1 MQRATLELAL
11 ASEAI
16 YSQVLQPENLSHT
29 SLVFGRSADEQRI
42 RVGIEP
48 VYRAGNNQ
56 KKHYSDAYPSIE
68 EMRQDAQSLRNNFL
82 QARKHAPRFET
93 EVCHAIME
101 ANEVGA
107 VETKI
112 RCIADLLDAGCQGAD
127 HLDILH
133 CEVYCDSLPQVQRV
147 WTSLRAKL
155 QSEEQSVRIVAL
167 WDGFAQE
174 EQKRCCRIIV
184 SIDGYLATV
193 VLLVSSLA
201 EDFGGL
207 RRRLPSAG
215 SQRSMFCVKSFALQS
230 SMALIRCVALLTAAF
245 FACQYLARYA
255 PRQLRD
261 ALPSQFVEFLKI
273 QESEIVEDK
282 TWWSDV
288 ECHLFV
294 LALCKALPSQFVEFL
309 KIQESEIVEDKT
321 WWSAICLSLPYAVL
335 VIVFAHDLFCHRLVR
350 RLTLSQLIYERHFG
364 IHGNHYVAKVAAL
377 QLVTVLLQ
385 AFGKLRLLG
394 GIVIFGM
401 EQQAAVQSFQLA
413 FWCFFGL
420 LLWNGLYPSLLFI
433 FPNSTWCRYNSAM
446 MDVILDLGY
455 VLTYLAM
462 VILGMSELSLK
473 ASAGGNFGDLEEL
486 KFSNSISPVFAFPSD
501 TLQYLAVYV
510 SVAHVCCACRA
521 VERTAQGYGR
531 TESKAKQNISFR
543 WTSWSPIWCR
553 RFFQACYTPSVV
565 VILVMLLRSE
575 EVYPGHSRNFTC
587 FPCRCSESAMGLHL
601 ESCGLA
607 AVLQQKQ
614 LVLTNLSSIEPEAFN
629 QLGCHTTQMSLGNS
643 SLAAMPSGRFKH
655 LKCLKILDLG
665 RAKLEELD
673 ADAFV
678 GLEKLQ
684 LLSMSENLLTN
695 LSAAHLSHLPTL
707 HHLFLGGK
715 TDKSGNLIVRGNSLQ
730 SLPSDLFQ
738 KNPQL
743 QTFDI
748 SENSLKSFPNGLL
761 DGLTALETFDLGYN
775 ELSQLPSEV
784 FSGLRALK
792 TLDLWGNKLSQLP
805 SEAFS
810 GLTALE
816 TLDLNGNQL
825 SQLPSELPSEVFSG
839 LTALKTLDLGYNK
852 LSQLPSEVFSGLTAL
867 ETLKLYSNKLS
878 QVPSEAFSGLTALK
892 TLYLSGNT
900 FGSSLTRCVE
910 RNLSCVPCMRK
921 GMGSHRR
928 PQPLV
933 CETDHLSIFGGVLN
947 VPEVDRQN
955 YQVISF
961 ERSNL
966 GGGGGG
972 DSQGDGV
979 ADGPLDQATG
989 LPPLPLPCGLG
1000 SPHLTRN
1007 QTRCTDFKRQ
1017 QTSRGLTE
1025 NVAQVQLFFQDD
1037 ADEPAEVHELHG
1049 CIADNFHPMSM

>member
-1 MQRATLELAL
+1 MSKVLQWTELILIFFAQAAADIESRALLGLIILSLYPLLCIGLADLIGISAASVCVVSLSLLCTSLSYAVWRFDRMQRATLELAL
-11 ASEAI
+11 AYEAI

-29 SLVFGRSADEQRI
+29 SLVFGRSA
-42 RVGIEP
+42 
-48 VYRAGNNQ
+48 
-56 KKHYSDAYPSIE
+56 DAYPSIE

-82 QARKHAPRFET
+82 QARKHAPRFEQLSLDLHSSELFTSILTIYAMYRMQSHERT

-101 ANEVGA
+101 SNEVGP
-107 VETKI
+107 VEAKI
-112 RCIADLLDAGCQGAD
+112 RCLADLSDAGCQGAD

-147 WTSLRAKL
+147 WTSLSAKL
-155 QSEEQSVRIVAL
+155 QSEEQSVQIVAL

-174 EQKRCCRIIV
+174 EQRRCCKIIV
-184 SIDGYLATV
+184 SIEGYLATV

-207 RRRLPSAG
+207 RRLADAFGLLDESKPRRWQLHDTERPPSAG
-215 SQRSMFCVKSFALQS
+215 SRGVICGQTLSTTTSLVKSFGLQS
-230 SMALIRCVALLTAAF
+230 SMALIRCVALLTATF

-255 PRQLRD
+255 PRQLR
-261 ALPSQFVEFLKI
+261 E
-273 QESEIVEDK
+273 
-282 TWWSDV
+282 
-288 ECHLFV
+288 
-294 LALCKALPSQFVEFL
+294 ALPSQFVEFL

-335 VIVFAHDLFCHRLVR
+335 VIVFAHDLFFHRLVQ
-350 RLTLSQLIYERHFG
+350 RLTLSQIIYERHFG

-401 EQQAAVQSFQLA
+401 EQQAAVQSLQLA

-420 LLWNGLYPSLLFI
+420 LLWNSLYPSLLFI

-455 VLTYLAM
+455 VLTYLVM
-462 VILGMSELSLK
+462 VVLGMSELSLK
-473 ASAGGNFGDLEEL
+473 TSMGGNFGDLEEL

-501 TLQYLAVYV
+501 MLQYLAVYV

-531 TESKAKQNISFR
+531 TESKSKQNISSR
-543 WTSWSPIWCR
+543 WTSWSPIWFG
-553 RFFQACYTPSVV
+553 RFLQACYTPCVV

-587 FPCRCSESAMGLHL
+587 FPCRCSENATGLHL

-614 LVLTNLSSIEPEAFN
+614 LVLTNLRSIEPEAFN
-629 QLGCHTTQMSLGNS
+629 QLGCHTTQMSLANS
-643 SLAAMPSGRFKH
+643 SLVAMPAGRFKH

-673 ADAFV
+673 SDAFL

-715 TDKSGNLIVRGNSLQ
+715 ADKEDKKRGLIAGNKIH

-748 SENSLKSFPNGLL
+748 SENYLKSLPNGLL
-761 DGLTALETFDLGYN
+761 KGLKAL
-775 ELSQLPSEV
+775 
-784 FSGLRALK
+784 R
-792 TLDLWGNKLSQLP
+792 TLDLHNNKLSHLP
-805 SEAFS
+805 PDS
-810 GLTALE
+810 
-816 TLDLNGNQL
+816 
-825 SQLPSELPSEVFSG
+825 FSG
-839 LTALKTLDLGYNK
+839 LTALKTLDLGSSVYEKVVVLHNNR
-852 LSQLPSEVFSGLTAL
+852 LSASPSEFLSFLQKNELSELPSEVFSGLTAL
-867 ETLKLYSNKLS
+867 ETLNLEWNQLS
-878 QVPSEAFSGLTALK
+878 ELPSEVFSGLTALQ
-892 TLYLSGNT
+892 TLDLKWNQLSQLPSEVPVVELNRRETTSTPNAVLKRSAGT
-900 FGSSLTRCVE
+900 AKEVIEQCWLSSAAAVILAVSQGVSGWRSFTRCLWI
-910 RNLSCVPCMRK
+910 RRRHPCKSQDVP
-921 GMGSHRR
+921 
-928 PQPLV
+928 
-933 CETDHLSIFGGVLN
+933 
-947 VPEVDRQN
+947 
-955 YQVISF
+955 
-961 ERSNL
+961 
-966 GGGGGG
+966 
-972 DSQGDGV
+972 
-979 ADGPLDQATG
+979 
-989 LPPLPLPCGLG
+989 
-1000 SPHLTRN
+1000 
-1007 QTRCTDFKRQ
+1007 
-1017 QTSRGLTE
+1017 
-1025 NVAQVQLFFQDD
+1025 
-1037 ADEPAEVHELHG
+1037 
-1049 CIADNFHPMSM
+1049 